1 MLYIRGTKNSCME
14 LIELIEGCKKQDR
27 RSYTKLYEAYRPK
40 MLAISRKFFKDD
52 DTIEEVIQQSFIK
65 IFEKIDSY
73 NDMGLFDGWV
83 AMIVRSKAI
92 DILRKPNL
100 STHEFNDSLMVS
112 DPQKEV
118 QEYIDSE
125 INIDLIK
132 SSIEELPKAYKSA
145 FNLYVVQNYSHIEVS
160 NILGIS
166 AGSSKSN
173 LFKAKNKI
181 RKLIKNKVQFN

>member
-1 MLYIRGTKNSCME
+1 ME

-27 RSYTKLYEAYRPK
+27 RSYTRLYDIYRPK

-65 IFEKIDSY
+65 IFEKIGSY

-100 STHEFNDSLMVS
+100 STNMFNDSLLVS
-112 DPQKEV
+112 DPQKEI
-118 QEYIDSE
+118 QEYIDTE
-125 INIDLIK
+125 ININLIK
-132 SSIEELPKAYKSA
+132 SSIEKLPKAYKTA
-145 FNLYVVQNYSHIEVS
+145 FNLYVIQDYSHIEVS

-166 AGSSKSN
+166 TGSSKSN

-181 RKLIKNKVQFN
+181 RNLIKNKVQFN

>member
-1 MLYIRGTKNSCME
+1 ME
-14 LIELIEGCKKQDR
+14 LTELIEGCKKQDR
-27 RSYTKLYEAYRPK
+27 RSYTKLYEVYRPK

-65 IFEKIDSY
+65 IFEKMDSY

-100 STHEFNDSLMVS
+100 STHMFNESLLVI
-112 DPQKEV
+112 DPQKEL
-118 QEYIDSE
+118 QDHINNE
-125 INIDLIK
+125 INIELIK
-132 SSIEELPKAYKSA
+132 SSIEELPRAYKSA

-160 NILGIS
+160 NMLGIS
-166 AGSSKSN
+166 EGSSKSN

-181 RKLIKNKVQFN
+181 RKLIKNKVQFS

>member
-1 MLYIRGTKNSCME
+1 ME

-27 RSYTKLYEAYRPK
+27 RSYTKLYEVYRPK

-92 DILRKPNL
+92 DILRKSNL
-100 STHEFNDSLMVS
+100 STHVFNDSLMVS
-112 DPQKEV
+112 DPQKEM

-125 INIDLIK
+125 INVDLIK

>member
-1 MLYIRGTKNSCME
+1 ME

-27 RSYTKLYEAYRPK
+27 RSYTRLYDIYRPK

-65 IFEKIDSY
+65 IFEKIGSY

-100 STHEFNDSLMVS
+100 STNMFNDSLLVS
-112 DPQKEV
+112 DPQKEI
-118 QEYIDSE
+118 QEYIDTE
-125 INIDLIK
+125 TNISLIK
-132 SSIEELPKAYKSA
+132 SSIEELPRAYKTT
-145 FNLYVVQNYSHIEVS
+145 FNLYVVQDYSHIEVS

-181 RKLIKNKVQFN
+181 RNLIKNKVQFN

>member
-1 MLYIRGTKNSCME
+1 ME

-27 RSYTKLYEAYRPK
+27 RSYTKLYEVYRPK

-125 INIDLIK
+125 INVDLIK

-181 RKLIKNKVQFN
+181 RKLIKNKVQFS

>member
-1 MLYIRGTKNSCME
+1 ME

-52 DTIEEVIQQSFIK
+52 DTIEEVVQQSFIK

-92 DILRKPNL
+92 DILRKSNL
-100 STHEFNDSLMVS
+100 STHVFNDSLMVS
-112 DPQKEV
+112 DPQKEM

-125 INIDLIK
+125 INVDLIK

-166 AGSSKSN
+166 TGSSKSN

-181 RKLIKNKVQFN
+181 RNLIKNKVQFN

>member
-1 MLYIRGTKNSCME
+1 ME

-27 RSYTKLYEAYRPK
+27 RSYTKFYEAYRTK

-100 STHEFNDSLMVS
+100 STNEFNDYLMVS